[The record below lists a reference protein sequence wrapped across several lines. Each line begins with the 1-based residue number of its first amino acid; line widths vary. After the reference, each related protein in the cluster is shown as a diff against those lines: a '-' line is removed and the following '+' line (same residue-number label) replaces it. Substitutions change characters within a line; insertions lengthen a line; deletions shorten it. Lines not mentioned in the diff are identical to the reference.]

1 MGQTALF
8 DVFERQTRKKKKKK
22 QKKAK
27 NILLGNLEDEMKA
40 YQLTRTKSQKT
51 LWEIQNT
58 SKLKSKSLIE
68 KLCQAFLKVLVGQK
82 LPTLAASHLL
92 IENYRNL

>member
-1 MGQTALF
+1 MFMRG
-8 DVFERQTRKKKKKK
+8 K
-22 QKKAK
+22 QGKRR
-27 NILLGNLEDEMKA
+27 NPPPPILLGNLDDEMKA
-40 YQLTRTKSQKT
+40 CQLTRTKSQKT

-58 SKLKSKSLIE
+58 SKLNSKNFE
-68 KLCQAFLKVLVGQK
+68 KLFQSILKVLVGQK